1 MYLEVLDA
9 FFSFDG
15 VMGAF
20 AFTTSVPLI
29 LIGNDIGA
37 LIVREMT
44 IKSVDKIAKYRYLK
58 NGAMTSIGLLGLFII
73 AESFGAHIPEYLP
86 TLITL
91 LFVSIAFWQSKKFF
105 GKNGN

>member
-73 AESFGAHIPEYLP
+73 AES
-86 TLITL
+86 
-91 LFVSIAFWQSKKFF
+91 
-105 GKNGN
+105 